1 MGEFFERLPA
11 YERSGEVRA
20 IQDSYEQECIRAL
33 EAAERAMA
41 QLFIGSADRAL
52 DEWER
57 MLDLTPDASL
67 PLEERRARALAKLRG
82 TGTATVEMSAGIAGA
97 AAERAEVVEFN
108 TDSYFLIK
116 LFKLMAPSAFE
127 KLMGAVAEAK
137 PAHLGVKYALVE
149 NPAASVMHNTGTAV
163 AAMFTA
169 ACE

>member
-11 YERSGEVRA
+11 YERSGEARA

-41 QLFIGSADRAL
+41 QLFIGSADGAL

-57 MLDLTPDASL
+57 MLDLISDASL

-82 TGTATVEMSAGIAGA
+82 TGTATVEMIAGIAGA

-108 TDSYFLIK
+108 AD
-116 LFKLMAPSAFE
+116 
-127 KLMGAVAEAK
+127 
-137 PAHLGVKYALVE
+137 
-149 NPAASVMHNTGTAV
+149 
-163 AAMFTA
+163 
-169 ACE
+169 